1 MRLIDMFR
9 SSDIPYEQT
18 TLIIDDGCI
27 VAMLPGGAKI
37 LMAEYPSIEIAKKV
51 MRDLRLEYTKL
62 LESDSVTRA
71 YFGKPSE
78 YFYFPAEGEDED
90 T

>member
-1 MRLIDMFR
+1 MRLIDVMGT
-9 SSDIPYEQT
+9 SDVPYEQT

-27 VAMLPGGAKI
+27 VAVIPNGNRI
-37 LMAEYPSIEIAKKV
+37 LMAEYSSIEVAKKV
-51 MRDLRLEYTKL
+51 MRELRMAYAKL
-62 LESDSVTRA
+62 IESDSISRE

-78 YFYFPAEGEDED
+78 YFYFPAEEEDED